1 MSPPR
6 RSSSGT
12 PWEARFGYA
21 RAVRRGS
28 VVAVSPIA
36 AVGRDGRVLAPDALS
51 QARRAFGLLAEA
63 LAGVDATLSDV
74 VRVRV
79 HYVDPGIA
87 DDFGRAF
94 KEAFPDG
101 GPALATVRVVSLASP
116 EILLEIE
123 ADAVVAEAP
132 RTRPPEPVWDEQGD

>member
-1 MSPPR
+1 MSPSR
-6 RSSSGT
+6 RSSTGT

-21 RAVRRGS
+21 RAVRRGN

-36 AVGRDGRVLAPDALS
+36 AVGRDGRVLAGDALS
-51 QARRAFGLLAEA
+51 QARLAVELLKEA
-63 LAGVDATLSDV
+63 LQGVDAALEDV

-87 DDFGRAF
+87 EDFGRAF
-94 KEAFPDG
+94 QEAFPGG
-101 GPALATVRVVSLASP
+101 GPALATVRVVSLAAP

-123 ADAVVAEAP
+123 ADAVVEAP
-132 RTRPPEPVWDEQGD
+132 RARPPEPVWDEQGD